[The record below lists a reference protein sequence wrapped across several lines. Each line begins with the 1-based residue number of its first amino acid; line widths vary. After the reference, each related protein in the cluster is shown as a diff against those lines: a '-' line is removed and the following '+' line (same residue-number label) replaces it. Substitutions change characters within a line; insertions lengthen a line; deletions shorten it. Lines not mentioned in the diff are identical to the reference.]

1 MNNDKEI
8 AIHVIDDDPEI
19 CEAMRW
25 LFESVELNVNTYE
38 SAKKFLSLYT
48 HSLRGCLIIDIRM
61 PYMSGLEL
69 LDHLNALENKLPV
82 IVITGHGDIP
92 MAVRA
97 MKAGAID
104 FILKPINDQDLLET
118 IYKCLHQL
126 PETTKITASSNTTL
140 LTKREQEVVNL
151 IVEGK
156 YNKEIAYLLN
166 ISLSTVEAHRA
177 RIMDKFQARNLAQLI
192 KKYYQ
197 IG

>member
-1 MNNDKEI
+1 MNEDKTT

-19 CEAMRW
+19 CKAMQW
-25 LFESVELNVNTYE
+25 LFESVELNVITYP
-38 SAKKFLSLYT
+38 SAKKFLASYNQT
-48 HSLRGCLIIDIRM
+48 LRGCLIIDIRM

-69 LDHLNALENKLPV
+69 LDKLNSLNNTLPV

-97 MKAGAID
+97 MKAGAVE
-104 FILKPINDQDLLET
+104 FILKPINDQNLIET
-118 IYKCLHQL
+118 IYRCLHQ
-126 PETTKITASSNTTL
+126 PEKINPGFQPKTNL
-140 LTKREQEVVNL
+140 LTKREKEVASL

-166 ISLSTVEAHRA
+166 ISLSTVEAHRS

-197 IG
+197 IS